1 MVSKTVQKSAY
12 IPTDI
17 SSIPEELRALQ
28 QWICWRFEDRDG
40 KETKLPCNP
49 ENGWEVGV
57 ENRDAWVSFDVAM
70 RQARS
75 RNNLDGIG
83 FAFADGGGLVGVD
96 LDDCLKDGRLTDFAR
111 SVVDRFPST
120 YAEVSPSGE
129 GLKLWVRGRLPIPPD
144 KTGRKNPKLGL
155 EVYQRG
161 RYFTVTG
168 RRWIDEASGRHADS
182 EPCIVDH
189 SEILAVWFREQ
200 FPDKSA
206 KAPVAASAPAAM
218 QDVAEIVR
226 RASEARNGE
235 KFRRLYEGDLSD
247 CGDDHSSA
255 DLALLNLL
263 AFWCGCDAGL
273 MDQVFRSSG
282 LMREKWERADY
293 RESTIAK
300 AIESCSEVYSGSV
313 AQVERVPTG
322 GAVAASW
329 EPLIPI
335 TAPEPAEILASDIPG
350 AMGQF
355 AGELSES
362 SETPAALAVFGVLGC
377 LAVCCQKKF
386 RVQNDGAHSEPL
398 SLYLLTAAQPG
409 ERKSSVLRA
418 CREPLGLW
426 ERQEAVRLKPEI
438 EKAASERRTL
448 ETRISFLRQRAAK
461 TDDAGERAA
470 MMQELVALE
479 RELPQIPSLPMLTTS
494 DCTLEGLALL
504 MQRQG
509 ERMAVVSDE
518 GGIFENLAGIYTS
531 GQVKLD
537 LALQGFDGGG
547 VNIVRAA
554 KDPVVLQ
561 NPALSFLLSVQPSV
575 LQEAASN
582 PAFRGRGLVQRFL
595 YCVPRQRVGYRVLPD
610 DAAKVSASV
619 KSTWE
624 RIVLRL
630 LNEVRHENEFGDVMP
645 RTIQLTTGARRI
657 WKDFQREIEPHC
669 RPGGRWHFETGWA
682 SKLPGSVARIAGVLH
697 CALCAADSLSPDVVQ
712 LSGTTMQT
720 AVDLGRKLEQHAL
733 AAFSMS
739 GLNDVEKLAAKI
751 AGWIRANQK
760 PVVSSRDILRG
771 PCSGKLQ
778 SQVQPAIDLLMQFG
792 WIRDREQ
799 PAGTPGRPPV
809 EYEVNP
815 EALKLPDNTDKTSS
829 GDVVVRVSSVL
840 SSGSA
845 GLTTDSAG
853 EREVVSVLSSGSG
866 GAWSEFDGMLP
877 VMEGG

>member
-1 MVSKTVQKSAY
+1 MVSKSEQKSAY
-12 IPTDI
+12 IPTDV
-17 SSIPEELRALQ
+17 SSIPEELRGLK
-28 QWICWRFEDRDG
+28 QWICWRFEDRNG
-40 KETKLPCNP
+40 KETKLPCDP
-49 ENGWEVGV
+49 KNGREVDV
-57 ENRDAWVSFDVAM
+57 QERAAWVSFDVAM
-70 RQARS
+70 QQARS
-75 RNNLDGIG
+75 RNDLDGIG
-83 FAFADGGGLVGVD
+83 FAFADGGGLVGID

-120 YAEVSPSGE
+120 YAEVSPSGA
-129 GLKLWVRGRLPIPPD
+129 GLKLWVRGSLPISPD
-144 KTGRKNPKLGL
+144 KTGRKNPKRGL

-161 RYFTVTG
+161 RYFTITG
-168 RRWIDEASGRHADS
+168 QRWIDEDSGRHADS

-189 SEILAVWFREQ
+189 SGDLAVWFREQ

-206 KAPVAASAPAAM
+206 KAPAAAAAPAATL
-218 QDVAEIVR
+218 QDAAEIVR

-255 DLALLNLL
+255 DLALCNSL
-263 AFWCGCDAGL
+263 AFWCCCDAGL

-313 AQVERVPTG
+313 AQVERVATG
-322 GAVAASW
+322 GAERAW

-350 AMGQF
+350 GLGQF
-355 AGELSES
+355 ARELSES

-386 RVQNDGAHSEPL
+386 RVQNDGCHSEPL

-409 ERKSSVLRA
+409 ERKSAVLRA
-418 CREPLGLW
+418 CREPLQRW
-426 ERQEAVRLKPEI
+426 ESQEAIRLKPEI
-438 EKAASERRTL
+438 EKAVSERKTL
-448 ETRISFLRQRAAK
+448 ESRISHVRTRAAK
-461 TDDAGERAA
+461 TDDASERAA
-470 MMQELVALE
+470 MMQDLVELE
-479 RELPQIPSLPMLTTS
+479 RELPQIPALPVLTTS
-494 DCTLEGLALL
+494 DCTLEGLASL

-537 LALQGFDGGG
+537 LALQGFSGDS
-547 VNIVRAA
+547 VSIVRAA

-610 DAAKVSASV
+610 DAAKVSDSV
-619 KSTWE
+619 KALWE
-624 RIVLRL
+624 RICVRL
-630 LNEVRHENEFGDVMP
+630 LNEPRHENEYGDVVP
-645 RTIQLTTGARRI
+645 RTILLTAGARRI

-669 RPGGRWHFETGWA
+669 RPGGPWHFETGWA

-697 CALCAADSLSPDVVQ
+697 CAMCAADSLSPDVVQ
-712 LSGTTMQT
+712 LNETTMKA

-733 AAFSMS
+733 AAFSAAGM
-739 GLNDVEKLAAKI
+739 NDVEKLAAKI
-751 AGWIRANQK
+751 AGWIRANQE
-760 PVVSSRDILRG
+760 PVVSSRQIQRG
-771 PCSGKLQ
+771 ACSDKKQAEIEDSIEML
-778 SQVQPAIDLLMQFG
+778 IDAN
-792 WIRDREQ
+792 WIRLRKQ
-799 PAGTPGRPPV
+799 PAGRNGRPPV
-809 EYEVNP
+809 EFEVSP
-815 EALKLPDNTDKTSS
+815 EALKLADNTDRTSS
-829 GDVVVRVSSVL
+829 EDVVVRVSSV
-840 SSGSA
+840 SSAGAA
-845 GLTTDSAG
+845 GLTTDSAS
-853 EREVVSVLSSGSG
+853 ERRVVSVLSGHSG
-866 GAWSEFDGMLP
+866 GAWSQFDSMLP
-877 VMEGG
+877 VEGR

>member
-17 SSIPEELRALQ
+17 SSIPEELRSLK

-40 KETKLPCNP
+40 KETKLPCDP
-49 ENGWEVGV
+49 KNGREVDV
-57 ENRDAWVSFDVAM
+57 QEIAAWVSFDVAM

-75 RNNLDGIG
+75 RHDLDGIG
-83 FAFADGGGLVGVD
+83 FVFADGGGLVGID

-111 SVVDRFPST
+111 SVVDRFPVT

-189 SEILAVWFREQ
+189 SGDLADWFREQ

-206 KAPVAASAPAAM
+206 KAPAAASAPAAM

-226 RASEARNGE
+226 RASDARNGE
-235 KFRRLYEGDLSD
+235 KFRRLYAGDLSD

-255 DLALLNLL
+255 DLAMCNLL
-263 AFWCGCDAGL
+263 AFWCCCDAGL

-300 AIESCSEVYSGSV
+300 AVESCSEVYSGSV

-350 AMGQF
+350 ALGQF
-355 AGELSES
+355 ARELSEA
-362 SETPAALAVFGVLGC
+362 SETPAAMAVFGLLGI

-418 CREPLGLW
+418 CREPLSLW
-426 ERQEAVRLKPEI
+426 ERQETVRLKPEI
-438 EKAASERRTL
+438 EKAASERKTL
-448 ETRISFLRQRAAK
+448 EARISFLRTRAAK
-461 TDDAGERAA
+461 SDDAGERAA
-470 MMQELVALE
+470 MMQELVELE
-479 RELPQIPSLPMLTTS
+479 RELPQIPALPVLTTT
-494 DCTLEGLALL
+494 DATLEGLAL
-504 MQRQG
+504 MMRAQG

-537 LALQGFDGGG
+537 LALQGFDGGS
-547 VNIVRAA
+547 VSVVRAVRE
-554 KDPVVLQ
+554 PVVLQ

-595 YCVPRQRVGYRVLPD
+595 YSVPRQQVGYRVLPD
-610 DAAKVSASV
+610 DAVKVSHSV
-619 KSTWE
+619 QALWE
-624 RIVLRL
+624 RVCVQL
-630 LNEVRHENEFGDVMP
+630 LNEPRHENEFGDVIP
-645 RTIQLTTGARRI
+645 RVIQLTTGARRI

-712 LSGTTMQT
+712 LSESTMEK

-733 AAFSMS
+733 AAFSMA
-739 GLNDVEKLAAKI
+739 GLNDVEKMAAKI
-751 AGWIRANQK
+751 AGWIRTNQES
-760 PVVSSRDILRG
+760 VVSSRDILRG

-778 SQVQPAIDLLMQFG
+778 AQVQPAIDLLMQCG

-815 EALKLPDNTDKTSS
+815 EALKPSAETDKTSS
-829 GDVVVRVSSVL
+829 EDVVVRVSSVL
-840 SSGSA
+840 P
-845 GLTTDSAG
+845 
-853 EREVVSVLSSGSG
+853 VGSG